1 MKKRIA
7 SLLLLVL
14 LLATIPSVAEE
25 DQLIEMSILL
35 REDASAVSRDML
47 YFQLVEEELGID
59 LEPVAINVSN
69 YEEKLNLLLAT
80 RDLPDLVSIS
90 HNAQSLL
97 AQYGAEGAFIPLNE
111 YWDRLPNVVKWID
124 EYEED
129 EFVWEKITSPDG
141 NVYGAPVFNLAS
153 GCGNYFSVREDIM
166 EEHNLAY
173 PTTWEELTELLRTFK
188 ELYPDFPGLTKPD
201 STIYERTAPMFGTRN
216 GVYFDYEVNAYVDG
230 RKSEGFKDM
239 LLWYQNLYNEGL
251 LDPDSFSMTRD
262 MFESGILNGKYLI
275 YIGYTTW
282 GDNLSAIAQQTD
294 PDFRFMYFTHPEY
307 NGEVQKII
315 GAPCADPNIVWCIP
329 TTCRNMDAALTMLDW
344 LYSDAGI
351 MATCYGKEGVTYYYE
366 EDGTARFMPEYST
379 ARNLEGTLNYN
390 DEGIRCHQWYGV
402 LPFQIDFYGP
412 SNEASFVYTS
422 EHDLFER
429 SDPPFHW
436 VDEMDEEDYNV
447 IMGQVNTILDEAM
460 TQFVVG
466 NQPLSYWEDALA
478 TAEAVGWQDALDLR
492 MESHEAMLG

>member
-90 HNAQSLL
+90 LNAQSLL

-216 GVYFDYEVNAYVDG
+216 GGKNAETILSNITGSDVDG
-230 RKSEGFKDM
+230 G
-239 LLWYQNLYNEGL
+239 
-251 LDPDSFSMTRD
+251 
-262 MFESGILNGKYLI
+262 
-275 YIGYTTW
+275 
-282 GDNLSAIAQQTD
+282 
-294 PDFRFMYFTHPEY
+294 
-307 NGEVQKII
+307 
-315 GAPCADPNIVWCIP
+315 
-329 TTCRNMDAALTMLDW
+329 
-344 LYSDAGI
+344 
-351 MATCYGKEGVTYYYE
+351 
-366 EDGTARFMPEYST
+366 DGT
-379 ARNLEGTLNYN
+379 
-390 DEGIRCHQWYGV
+390 
-402 LPFQIDFYGP
+402 
-412 SNEASFVYTS
+412 
-422 EHDLFER
+422 
-429 SDPPFHW
+429 
-436 VDEMDEEDYNV
+436 
-447 IMGQVNTILDEAM
+447 
-460 TQFVVG
+460 
-466 NQPLSYWEDALA
+466 
-478 TAEAVGWQDALDLR
+478 
-492 MESHEAMLG
+492 